1 MSFPSPAEAIALVIK
16 TWEGEWQDF
25 PEDSGN
31 YARCRD
37 GTTKLV
43 GTMRGIT
50 PNAYA
55 KFRGIDPCSITPA
68 MLRKEVT
75 LDVATE
81 IVRRDYFDR
90 FELDTLVWSPVTDIA
105 TDVALMSGPGR
116 AIRMLQALIGTT
128 VDGGIGPQTREAL
141 DLYLEATDIEA
152 ACNAFADARIA
163 FYHSISL
170 PGTKNAKFRQGW
182 VNRANWARPS
192 NAAWWRRWKGWTMP
206 HPAGSSRATGLVMG

>member
-1 MSFPSPAEAIALVIK
+1 MPYPSPADAISLVIK

-50 PNAYA
+50 PMAYA
-55 KFRGIDPCSITPA
+55 KYLGIDACTLTPA
-68 MLRKEVT
+68 RLKREVT
-75 LDVATE
+75 LDVATA
-81 IVRRDYFDR
+81 IIMRDYFER
-90 FELDTLVWSPVTDIA
+90 FDLDTLVWSPVTDIA

-116 AIRMLQALIGTT
+116 AIRMLQTLIGATT
-128 VDGGIGPQTREAL
+128 DGAIGPQTREAL
-141 DLYLEATDIEA
+141 ELYLEATDIEY
-152 ACNAFADARIA
+152 ACNVFAELRIA
-163 FYHSISL
+163 FYHSISQ

-182 VNRANWARPS
+182 VNRANWARP
-192 NAAWWRRWKGWTMP
+192 T
-206 HPAGSSRATGLVMG
+206 